1 MTALAIEYIVSPVGG
16 FFMDFANGLKVFF
29 EVYGRTRAAATMTRL
44 GYHEEA
50 KKLMIE
56 IKQIEKVKK

>member
-1 MTALAIEYIVSPVGG
+1 
-16 FFMDFANGLKVFF
+16 MDFANGLKVFF

-50 KKLMIE
+50 KRLMLE
-56 IKQIEKVKK
+56 IKDIKQPATK